1 MNTSLGCV
9 LTNTGSHDPSDVA
22 ISFKIYRNVGVGDG
36 KGVGEELRHHCMCLE
51 TVIDYVTFILLVNRV
66 KKLYVFQP
74 SSSSFSLFPNL
85 ATERYIVRYICFCS
99 FARAPVCIFHLL
111 HVQLVKNS
119 VQR

>member
-1 MNTSLGCV
+1 
-9 LTNTGSHDPSDVA
+9 
-22 ISFKIYRNVGVGDG
+22 
-36 KGVGEELRHHCMCLE
+36 MCLD

-85 ATERYIVRYICFCS
+85 ATERYIVRYILLFLCTC
-99 FARAPVCIFHLL
+99 ARVHFSLVI
-111 HVQLVKNS
+111 VQLVKNS